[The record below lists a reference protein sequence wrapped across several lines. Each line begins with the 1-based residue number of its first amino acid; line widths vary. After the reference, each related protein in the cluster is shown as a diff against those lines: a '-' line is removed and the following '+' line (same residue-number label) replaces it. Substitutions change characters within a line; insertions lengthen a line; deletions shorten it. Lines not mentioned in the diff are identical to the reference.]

1 MANCVFRATNITAY
15 GKQLQKLNEKVW
27 FYKDYTIFN
36 LILDNYI

>member
-27 FYKDYTIFN
+27 FLPIFALN
-36 LILDNYI
+36 L